1 MFPSKQGAS
10 RVQAVRPSRRDL
22 SLELVPRAQ
31 SQLQLETP
39 ISASTSFLNLT
50 SHLSISPT
58 SSSLLFQ
65 RFEVWFLVK
74 KQNVRKAELVA
85 VVENCRTWNLEPGN
99 WNCSEGLRF
108 ERQRR
113 QENIGKMTTRY
124 RVECES
130 SFPHLV
136 FLQGGVEFQACRALG
151 SCGVWIWLE

>member
-1 MFPSKQGAS
+1 VFPSKQGAS

-85 VVENCRTWNLEPGN
+85 VVEELPDLEPGT
-99 WNCSEGLRF
+99 WKLELLRGLKIR
-108 ERQRR
+108 EAEKAREHRKDDD
-113 QENIGKMTTRY
+113 EI
-124 RVECES
+124 
-130 SFPHLV
+130 
-136 FLQGGVEFQACRALG
+136 
-151 SCGVWIWLE
+151 SC